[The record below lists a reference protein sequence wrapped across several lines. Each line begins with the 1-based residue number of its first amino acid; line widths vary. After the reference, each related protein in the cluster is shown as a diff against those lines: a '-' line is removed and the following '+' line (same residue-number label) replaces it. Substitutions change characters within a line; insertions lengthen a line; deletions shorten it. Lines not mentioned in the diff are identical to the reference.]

1 MGRPGQQIPRRSAPS
16 SGGGLGGML
25 AKMKANA
32 KKEPGSATEEPGAGG
47 TKEETEEDAA
57 KEESASPRLGGGL
70 LAKMGL
76 KKP

>member
-1 MGRPGQQIPRRSAPS
+1 
-16 SGGGLGGML
+16 ML

-47 TKEETEEDAA
+47 TKEETQEDAA